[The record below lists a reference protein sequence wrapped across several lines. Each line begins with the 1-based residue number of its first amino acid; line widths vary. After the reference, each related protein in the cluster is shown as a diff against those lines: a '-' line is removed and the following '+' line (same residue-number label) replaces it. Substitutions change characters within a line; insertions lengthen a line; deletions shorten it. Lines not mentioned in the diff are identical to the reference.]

1 LSGWLSY
8 RLLHGDTEVTYTW
21 PWVAHSAACAG
32 TAVPME
38 TAPAA
43 ATVAAAAIAAR
54 TKPRL
59 LNPLV
64 RK

>member
-1 LSGWLSY
+1 
-8 RLLHGDTEVTYTW
+8 
-21 PWVAHSAACAG
+21 
-32 TAVPME
+32 ME